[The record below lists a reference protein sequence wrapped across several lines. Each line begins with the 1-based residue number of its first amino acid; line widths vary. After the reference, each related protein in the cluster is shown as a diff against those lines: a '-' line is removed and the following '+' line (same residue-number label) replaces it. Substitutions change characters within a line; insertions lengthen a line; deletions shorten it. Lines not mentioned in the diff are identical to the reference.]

1 MNLGII
7 CIIGIVNPYL
17 MIPAIF
23 FAFVFYKTAV
33 FYLSTS
39 RSIKRLEGISMYIS
53 SIETI
58 ESKNNV

>member
-7 CIIGIVNPYL
+7 CIIGIVNIYL

-23 FAFVFYKTAV
+23 FAFVFYNSTV

-39 RSIKRLEGISMYIS
+39 RNIRRLEGISAYKS
-53 SIETI
+53 RIETI
-58 ESKNNV
+58 KRSYNV